1 MRSCLG
7 RAVKLGVLAALVL
20 LLLGLVTHPGRVAL
34 KTAGLLVEV
43 FPNAPAYPLRLVTDA
58 PTRSEV
64 RFSVGGRETVADLY
78 RPAGA
83 GSHGALLFYVGVGP
97 ERRNVHL
104 VRLAEGLAR
113 TGIVVLVP
121 VSPEMSRFRVVP
133 EEEEWVIGAFEFLRA
148 VDTVDPDRV
157 GIMGISAGG
166 GVVAVAAEDPRLR
179 DEVRLLELFGSYY
192 SAGGMLEAATTRTI
206 TVGGERIAWTPQ
218 LVTHDVLRN
227 MLLPT
232 VPEVDRAAL
241 APLFAGE
248 QTGIPPG
255 LSPESRSLARVLINR
270 DPARAPELIAQ
281 LPQRTRALMAGVSPA
296 AGIEDLRTELFL
308 LHDVD
313 DAIVPFTESRAFH
326 AAATSTRDRHL
337 TELTLFQHVEPTAG
351 GNPLVL
357 AGEIS
362 ELYAHVYQILLRLA

>member
-1 MRSCLG
+1 VRSCLG

-34 KTAGLLVEV
+34 ATAGLLVEV
-43 FPNAPAYPLRLVTDA
+43 FPEAPVYPLRLATEPPA
-58 PTRSEV
+58 RSEV
-64 RFSVGGRETVADLY
+64 RFRVGGRETVADLY

-83 GSHGALLFYVGVGP
+83 GPHGALLFYVGVGP

-113 TGIVVLVP
+113 TGVVVLVP
-121 VSPEMSRFRVVP
+121 VSPEMSRFRIVP
-133 EEEEWVIGAFEFLRA
+133 EEEEWVIGAFRFLRG
-148 VDTVDPDRV
+148 VDTVDPDRI

-166 GVVAVAAEDPRLR
+166 GVVAVAAADPRLR

-192 SAGGMLEAATTRTI
+192 SAGGMIEAATTRTI
-206 TVGGERIAWTPQ
+206 TVDGERIPWTPQ
-218 LVTHDVLRN
+218 RVTLDVLRN

-232 VPEVDRAAL
+232 VPEADRAAL

-248 QTGIPPG
+248 QTRVPSG
-255 LSPESRSLARVLINR
+255 LSPQGRSLARVLVNR
-270 DPARAPELIAQ
+270 DPARAPALIAQ
-281 LPQRTRALMAGVSPA
+281 LPTRTRALMAGVSPA
-296 AGIEDLRTELFL
+296 AEIGNLRTEVFL

-351 GNPLVL
+351 DNPLVL
-357 AGEIS
+357 LREIA
-362 ELYAHVYQILLRLA
+362 ELYGHVYRVMLRLA

>member
-7 RAVKLGVLAALVL
+7 RAARLGVLAALVL

-43 FPNAPAYPLRLVTDA
+43 FPDAPVYPLRLATEPPA
-58 PTRSEV
+58 RSEV
-64 RFSVGGRETVADLY
+64 RFRVGGRETVADLY

-83 GSHGALLFYVGVGP
+83 GPHGALLFYVGVGP

-121 VSPEMSRFRVVP
+121 VSPELSRFRVVP
-133 EEEEWVIGAFEFLRA
+133 EEEEWVIGAFRFLRDLEA
-148 VDTVDPDRV
+148 VDPDRV

-166 GVVAVAAEDPRLR
+166 GMVAVAAEDPRLR
-179 DEVRLLELFGSYY
+179 GEVRLLELFGSYY
-192 SAGGMLEAATTRTI
+192 SAAGMLDAATTRTI
-206 TVGGERIAWTPQ
+206 EVDGKRIPWTPEE
-218 LVTHDVLRN
+218 VTIDVLRN

-232 VPEVDRAAL
+232 VPDADRPGL
-241 APLFAGE
+241 APLFAGTE
-248 QTGIPPG
+248 SRIPPG
-255 LSPESRSLARVLINR
+255 LSPEGRSLARVLVNR

-281 LPQRTRALMAGVSPA
+281 LPARTRALMAGVSPST
-296 AGIEDLRTELFL
+296 GIGDLHTEVFL

-313 DAIVPFTESRAFH
+313 DAIVPFTESRAFY
-326 AAATSTRDRHL
+326 AAATSARGRHL
-337 TELTLFQHVEPTAG
+337 TELTLFQHVEPTGG

-357 AGEIS
+357 LGEIA
-362 ELYAHVYQILLRLA
+362 ELYAHVYRVLLRLA